1 MESGVDL
8 AAGNRSIK
16 DLFSFSI
23 RTEHSGSGILSRLAI
38 TQVIQR
44 SFLTFPVFNW
54 LYNADNDFDV
64 EITERFYNSG
74 SYILCRAQ
82 MIHILLTILCKILTE
97 LSKAQKKIFKKQ
109 NIDSIQNNFLFIRKK
124 HNLHALKV
132 LKYLSANFAIRKQI
146 SNKT

>member
-8 AAGNRSIK
+8 AEGNRSIK
-16 DLFSFSI
+16 HLFSFSI

-44 SFLTFPVFNW
+44 SFLTFPVCNW

-97 LSKAQKKIFKKQ
+97 LSKAQKKYSKSKILLRFKTT
-109 NIDSIQNNFLFIRKK
+109 SFSSGKK

-132 LKYLSANFAIRKQI
+132 LKYLSANFAIRK
-146 SNKT
+146 